1 MAAMA
6 GRRRWAI
13 LAVGTFAQA
22 ATCCFLYGMPMLV
35 PTLRAGGQRGGRL
48 GHQHVGQHMREV

>member
-1 MAAMA
+1 MA

-22 ATCCFLYGMPMLV
+22 ATCSFLYGMPMLV
-35 PTLRAGGQRGGRL
+35 PALRTDEGVSLLRASVL
-48 GHQHVGQHMREV
+48 VTAPIVGCCSP